1 MTEREIIDLIMKR
14 DESGLSELLKHYRPM
29 IRYIITP
36 ILHNAQDQEECI
48 SEIMMKVWDNISVF
62 DEKKSGFRTWLTA
75 ISRNTALN
83 CLRKNSKYEIYDNHL
98 EGLSIIKDNPEEL
111 IIRKEMQKELHI
123 LLQKLSDREKI
134 LFYRKYYYMQPTA
147 QIAREM
153 GMTVRAVEGKLYRIK
168 QKLRRQ
174 MGGWEY
180 DQ

>member
-1 MTEREIIDLIMKR
+1 MTEREMIDSIISH
-14 DESGLSELLKHYRPM
+14 DEKGLSQLLNHYGPL

-36 ILHNAQDQEECI
+36 ILQNTQDQDECI
-48 SEIMMKVWDNISVF
+48 SEILMKVWEYISVF
-62 DEKKSGFRTWLTA
+62 DHKKASFRTWLTA

-83 CLRKNSKYEIYDNHL
+83 YLRKNAKHDNHD
-98 EGLSIIKDNPEEL
+98 EIQENITSIKDNPEE
-111 IIRKEMQKELHI
+111 IILKKEMQKELHHF
-123 LLQKLSDREKI
+123 LQKMSRQEMT
-134 LFYRKYYYMQPTA
+134 LFYRKYYYMQSTA

-153 GMTVRAVEGKLYRIK
+153 GMTSRAVEGKLYRIK